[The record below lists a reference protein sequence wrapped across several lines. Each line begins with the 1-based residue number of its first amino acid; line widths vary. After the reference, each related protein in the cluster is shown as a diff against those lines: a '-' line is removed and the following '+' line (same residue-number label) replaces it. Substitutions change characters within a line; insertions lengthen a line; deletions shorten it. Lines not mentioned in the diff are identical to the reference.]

1 MSKTISAI
9 IFSAAFLLI
18 GSQVAV
24 TQPQD
29 ELKTIKKDIEKLKK
43 NQAKL
48 QRELETIKTA
58 IKGRRR
64 APAAFKPVVLRVGD
78 DPFKGKKN
86 ARLTLVDFSDYQ

>member
-1 MSKTISAI
+1 MIKAISAI

-24 TQPQD
+24 TQSQD
-29 ELKTIKKDIEKLKK
+29 ELKELRREIEGLKK
-43 NQAKL
+43 SQAKL
-48 QRELETIKTA
+48 QRELNTIKNA
-58 IKGRRR
+58 LRGKQR
-64 APAAFKPVVLRVGD
+64 APVAFKPVVLNVGD